1 MQPTV
6 RAAENT
12 TAMARADRMV
22 GATPVSQRN
31 EAEHATEFWEAL
43 RRFLRRNEHVARKHG
58 LTPQRHQLLV
68 MSRAP

>member
-1 MQPTV
+1 
-6 RAAENT
+6 
-12 TAMARADRMV
+12 MV